1 MATYT
6 IVGERPQAEGGPGP
20 QLAEKRQSSEKVVT
34 QVYFELT
41 HLIERLHR
49 RFLDVIRAELDY
61 LGIDDINAVQ
71 SLILANIGD
80 DEITVRDLIKRG
92 YYLGSNASYN
102 IKKLVEAAYL
112 EQERSPHD
120 RRSVRIKL
128 SQKGRDLCAKVQ
140 GLQESHGTAL
150 TNGSG
155 GPQELETACNALRKL
170 ERRWSD
176 YIQFGQPG
184 A

>member
-1 MATYT
+1 MS
-6 IVGERPQAEGGPGP
+6 GERPRAAAGP
-20 QLAEKRQSSEKVVT
+20 QLAEKRHSSEKIVT
-34 QVYFELT
+34 EVYFDLT

-49 RFLDVIRAELDY
+49 RFLDVIRAELDQ

-71 SLILANIGD
+71 SLILTNIGD
-80 DEITVRDLIKRG
+80 EEITVRDLIKRG

-102 IKKLVEAAYL
+102 IKKLVETGYL

-128 SQKGRDLCAKVQ
+128 SQKGRELCARVQ
-140 GLQESHGTAL
+140 GLQENHGTAL
-150 TNGSG
+150 MNGSG

-170 ERRWSD
+170 ERWWSD

-184 A
+184 S